1 MLINYFILYL
11 YIQKRKAMFYFDTYE
26 YRKKLKVI
34 EFNNFID
41 SLSYRNH
48 DYLKNNIDEFSIHQI
63 DYLMSLI
70 LA

>member
-1 MLINYFILYL
+1 
-11 YIQKRKAMFYFDTYE
+11 MFYFDTYE